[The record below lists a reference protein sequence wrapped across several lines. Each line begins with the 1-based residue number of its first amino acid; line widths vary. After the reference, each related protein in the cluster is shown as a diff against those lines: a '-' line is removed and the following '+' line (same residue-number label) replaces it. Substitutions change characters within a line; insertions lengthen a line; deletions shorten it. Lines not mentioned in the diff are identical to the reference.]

1 MSGPANARFAALELS
16 SSGDAVQS
24 TFGGRR
30 RISFD
35 HRLPSVDISSRL
47 YEFVRQNR
55 GCGWPLAPRSRR
67 GEREAKV
74 KKLFLAGLLALLFAL
89 PAGATTGGSNGL
101 LAYQAQVGKHIQLF
115 TIKPDGSGTRQITRL
130 PDSDATAAAWSPNGQ
145 RIAFA
150 RDYAAGTSQ
159 EHLDIVVIN
168 ADGSGSHAFG
178 LHGLNGEP
186 SWSPDG
192 RHLVWGTSRGLSIA
206 NSDGSKLRQIR
217 LAGFE
222 GSPVF
227 SPDGKRIAF
236 RRNEQRGESISIVN
250 TDGSGL
256 RRVRTFAGGLGDK
269 IDWSADGSRIAYD
282 SPSFG
287 PPKSSN
293 IFTMRIDG
301 SGARQL
307 THAAGGKVNYG
318 IDSWSPD
325 GQKIAFVSNV
335 SGSYAIYTMNV
346 NGTGS
351 TRLTHG
357 PEAHLAAWGT
367 HPLTP

>member
-1 MSGPANARFAALELS
+1 
-16 SSGDAVQS
+16 
-24 TFGGRR
+24 
-30 RISFD
+30 
-35 HRLPSVDISSRL
+35 
-47 YEFVRQNR
+47 
-55 GCGWPLAPRSRR
+55 
-67 GEREAKV
+67 V
-74 KKLFLAGLLALLFAL
+74 KKLVLAGLLALLFAL
-89 PAGATTGGSNGL
+89 PAAATTGRTNGL
-101 LAYQAQVGKHIQLF
+101 LAYQAQVGKHTQLF
-115 TIKPDGSGTRQITRL
+115 TIKPDGSGIRQITRL
-130 PDSDATAAAWSPNGQ
+130 RDSDAIAAAWSPNGQ

-168 ADGSGSHAFG
+168 ADGSGLHAFR

-192 RHLVWGTSRGLSIA
+192 RHVVWGTSRGLAFA
-206 NSDGSKLRQIR
+206 NSDGGGLRQVR
-217 LAGFE
+217 VAGFD

-227 SPDGKRIAF
+227 SPDGKRIVF
-236 RRNEQRGESISIVN
+236 RRREHRGESISVVN
-250 TDGSGL
+250 TNGSGL

-293 IFTMRIDG
+293 IFTMRTDG

-307 THAAGGKVNYG
+307 THATGGGVNYG
-318 IDSWSPD
+318 LDSWSPD
-325 GQKIAFVSNV
+325 GKKIAFVSNV
-335 SGSYAIYTMNV
+335 SGTYEIYTMNV

-351 TRLTHG
+351 TRLTRG